1 MVKKSIYFFTSRVAN
16 LKSSVTVGLM
26 KDETITTIGKTIKIQ
41 GQITGDESLVIDGA
55 VDGEI
60 TIQKDLQINPSGNLR
75 AKINAGSV
83 TVAGTIT
90 GSITALEKVE
100 ILAGG
105 VVVGDVTS
113 PRFLVRDGGTLNGKI
128 EMPIPERAA
137 E

>member
-1 MVKKSIYFFTSRVAN
+1 
-16 LKSSVTVGLM
+16 M
-26 KDETITTIGKTIKIQ
+26 KEETITTIGKTIKIQ
-41 GQITGDESLVIDGA
+41 GQISGDESLVIDGA

-60 TIQKDLQINPSGNLR
+60 TIQKDLQINPTGNLR
-75 AKINAGSV
+75 AKINARSV

-90 GSITALEKVE
+90 GSINALEKVE

-105 VVVGDVTS
+105 VVVGDIIS

-128 EMPIPERAA
+128 EMPIPEKLS